1 MIEVSNLTK
10 RYGQRLAVDNL
21 SFKLN
26 EGEILGF
33 LGPNGAGKSTTMNI
47 LTGYLA
53 ATEGS
58 AKIGAYDILDEPEK
72 AKALIGYL
80 PENPPIYGD
89 MKVDEYLNFV
99 ADIKRVKPEDR
110 KKQLDRIKDSVRIT
124 DMSKRL
130 IKNLSKGYKQRV
142 GLAQAMVGNP
152 QVLIL
157 DEPTVGLD
165 PKQIIEIREVIKSLG
180 KRHSIILSSHILP
193 EVSAVCDRVMI
204 INRGKI
210 VASDTPERLSSNLTQ
225 GNKLVVRIKGT
236 EEEVKQAFSEIS
248 IISDVSVDQ
257 SREPD
262 TLDFI
267 ITGSPDVDIREAV
280 FSCMSANKTP
290 ILMMKS
296 LDLTLEEIFLQVTTG
311 EGGKE

>member
-1 MIEVSNLTK
+1 MIEVKNLTK
-10 RYGQRLAVDNL
+10 RYGQHCAVDNI
-21 SFKLN
+21 SFTLK

-47 LTGYLA
+47 ITGYIS
-53 ATEGS
+53 ATEGEV
-58 AKIGAYDILDEPEK
+58 KVGDYDILDQPEK

-80 PENPPIYGD
+80 PENPPVYGE

-99 ADIKRVKPEDR
+99 ADIKKVPPAERGKMIAS
-110 KKQLDRIKDSVRIT
+110 IKESVRIT

-142 GLAQAMVGNP
+142 GLAQAMIGRP
-152 QVLIL
+152 QILVL

-165 PKQIIEIREVIKSLG
+165 PKQIIEIREVIKKLG
-180 KRHSIILSSHILP
+180 KRHTIILSSHILP

-225 GNKLVVRIKGT
+225 GNKLIARIKGSQ
-236 EEEVKQAFSEIS
+236 EEILQAFSS
-248 IISDVSVDQ
+248 LQLVSEVKLD
-257 SREPD
+257 SSKEPG
-262 TLDFI
+262 TLDVV
-267 ITGSPDVDIREAV
+267 ITGMPDVDIREAV
-280 FSCMSANKTP
+280 FQCMSNNKTP

-311 EGGKE
+311 EGGRS